1 MSKQAKDRPRL
12 GRGLA
17 SLIAVTQPKKEHH
30 HPHPHPHE
38 SAPAAATP
46 PAQTPP
52 VAADPAQEAPAQAA
66 PAAPAP
72 APEPIFVPADIAG
85 GKAMDLPVMAISP
98 NPHQPRRTFDE
109 AALKELAESM
119 KANGIIQ
126 PILVRAVGEGGA
138 EGEKKYQLIAGER
151 RWRAAQLAQLTT
163 IPAIV
168 REVDALTQAQLAM
181 IENIQREDLN
191 PIDRALGYQVLVKEL
206 GLTQA
211 ELAGR
216 LGEDRSTIAN
226 FLRLLDLGEGVK
238 EMVRAGKL
246 TMGHAKL
253 LAGVSDIL
261 RQQKLAELA
270 VSQGLSVRNLE
281 RILQEQAANG
291 AAPAKA
297 ARVPLSPH
305 LQDVEKTLCRQ
316 LGIRVQ
322 LRASRERGKGRLV
335 LHYNNLDQFDEIMDR
350 LGVNLAS
357 D

>member
-1 MSKQAKDRPRL
+1 MSKHAAKDRPRL

-17 SLIAVTQPKKEHH
+17 SLIAVTQPRKDH
-30 HPHPHPHE
+30 HPHLRPQDGTPASTNPPVPPVVAE
-38 SAPAAATP
+38 GAQAVPAATVSV
-46 PAQTPP
+46 P
-52 VAADPAQEAPAQAA
+52 VEL
-66 PAAPAP
+66 
-72 APEPIFVPADIAG
+72 AG
-85 GKAMDLPVMAISP
+85 GKGMDIPVDAITP

-109 AALKELAESM
+109 GALKELAESM

-126 PILVRAVGEGGA
+126 PILVRPAGEGS
-138 EGEKKYQLIAGER
+138 EGKYELIAGER
-151 RWRAAQLAQLTT
+151 RWRAALLANIAT

-168 REVDALTQAQLAM
+168 RDVDALTQAQLAM

-226 FLRLLDLGEGVK
+226 FLRLLELTEAAK
-238 EMVRAGKL
+238 EMVRSGKL
-246 TMGHAKL
+246 TVGHAKL
-253 LAGVSDIL
+253 LAGVTDIL

-281 RILQEQAANG
+281 RILQEQAAG
-291 AAPAKA
+291 QQPKQTRAS
-297 ARVPLSPH
+297 LSPH
-305 LQDVEKTLCRQ
+305 MQDVEKTLCRQ
-316 LGIRVQ
+316 LGLRVQ

-335 LHYNNLDQFDEIMDR
+335 FHYSNLDQFDEIMDR